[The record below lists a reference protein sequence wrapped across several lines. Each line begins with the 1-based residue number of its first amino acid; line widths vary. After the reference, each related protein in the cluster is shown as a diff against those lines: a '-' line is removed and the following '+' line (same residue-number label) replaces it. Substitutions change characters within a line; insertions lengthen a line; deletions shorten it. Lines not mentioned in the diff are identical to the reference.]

1 MCSGAETDHQDNG
14 GRKKQGGNA
23 NRNTNDEALQLH
35 VREHAVTRVNEE
47 QTQTG
52 LVDVIEASAGV
63 HDGAPGGGYGG
74 RATKSIRTS
83 VGQSASRLADELKSG
98 ATINLIRPPS
108 TVLC

>member
-74 RATKSIRTS
+74 RATINPYGRALLSQRVGWRT
-83 VGQSASRLADELKSG
+83 
-98 ATINLIRPPS
+98 NLRAAQRS
-108 TVLC
+108 T